1 MCVVSR
7 IIFFFVSRIDAFT
20 LFDMK
25 TIRYLFFV
33 TKEISSRIIMG
44 TLTFMTCY
52 PSFVAHVEFAAKKTA
67 STSLSSRTAFHQCMS
82 LLCRFLGT
90 LLRVMV
96 TMIVSIFVK
105 CLVAQKGFMFP
116 EYVSSQVIVSRLLSG
131 VLFHTFGA
139 IFVFCFTCVG
149 S

>member
-1 MCVVSR
+1 
-7 IIFFFVSRIDAFT
+7 
-20 LFDMK
+20 MK

-90 LLRVMV
+90 LLRVVV
-96 TMIVSIFVK
+96 TMVVSIFVK

-131 VLFHTFGA
+131 VVFHTFGA